1 MQTLVNTQLAAL
13 LSLSQFS
20 GQQGSLSAFERVLLA
35 LLSKGN
41 PVNQEIIDSQLATI
55 LGLTQFSEQ
64 QGSLSA
70 YDRILLA
77 AVAFATTDGIAAD
90 PVTITAG
97 SPSYTIPNNVKIQ
110 PILLQNNATITLPAP
125 VQVIGERTSV
135 VVELTQD
142 DTGGRTVTWVAPA
155 GYTIKWLS
163 SATAHRLVTA
173 PNKVNWVQ
181 FDYVQGSTVIYASV
195 VWQESQI

>member
-1 MQTLVNTQLAAL
+1 MQTLVDTQLAAL

-41 PVNQEIIDSQLATI
+41 PVNQEIIDNQLATI
-55 LGLTQFSEQ
+55 LALTQLSGQ

-70 YDRILLA
+70 FDRIFLA
-77 AVAFATTDGIAAD
+77 LVTFATTDGIAAGS
-90 PVTITAG
+90 VTITSG
-97 SPSYTIPNNVKIQ
+97 SPSYTIPNRVRIQ
-110 PILLQNNATITLPAP
+110 PILLRHNATITLPSP

-142 DTGGRTVTWVAPA
+142 NIGGRTVTWVAPA
-155 GYTIKWLS
+155 GYVIKWLS
-163 SATAHRLVTA
+163 SPTAHRLVAA

-181 FDYVQGSTVIYASV
+181 FDYLQGATTIFASV
-195 VWQESQI
+195 IWQESQI